1 MKKKIF
7 ICLFVMIIGIS
18 CGFIYNHFNIN
29 NIEEYN
35 GLPVYRMFS
44 SKLYDTSTVEGAIKY
59 SDYAFIARVIDIN
72 RTEYKYDDNLPYTIY
87 NIKVEKNIN
96 GELDINNNIE
106 IIQYGGL
113 NYNKKSYS
121 FYENESYLKND
132 HYYFFSVGT
141 WNMAEGEG
149 ISIDRYIDLGD
160 SLDNDEI
167 DIYSISVIKD
177 SNYKKIISKYDINYI
192 K

>member
-7 ICLFVMIIGIS
+7 ICLLVIIIGIS

-35 GLPVYRMFS
+35 GLPVYRMIS

-141 WNMAEGEG
+141 WNMVEGEG

-177 SNYKKIISKYDINYI
+177 PNYKKIISKYDINYI